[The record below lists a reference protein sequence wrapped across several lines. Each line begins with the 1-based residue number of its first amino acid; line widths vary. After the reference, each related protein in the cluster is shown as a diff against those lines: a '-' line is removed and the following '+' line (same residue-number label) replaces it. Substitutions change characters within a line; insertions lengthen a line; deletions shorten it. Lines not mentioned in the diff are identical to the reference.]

1 MLTKTLIAGT
11 AGLALAIPLS
21 PAMAKSGDDRV
32 EVSSEGQCSS
42 SARWELK
49 VKERDGGVEVE
60 FEVDS
65 NVVGQDWDYTLTG
78 PNGVLS
84 TGTRTTTGPSGSF
97 SVEVKTSGSATDS
110 FKGVATNADQTCD
123 STVNVGVGDDDSDDD
138 SPGDDDNSG
147 DDKGGKRDRETF
159 DGTCSADSDI
169 KLKVKR
175 SAVFRIAELEVD
187 SNVKG
192 QKWRYEMM
200 RGDKKIA
207 SGTAKTKGRSGSF
220 SVKAKAKGKGK
231 LTATAERVSGDE
243 SCSTD
248 D

>member
-21 PAMAKSGDDRV
+21 PALAKSGDDRV

-84 TGTRTTTGPSGSF
+84 AGTRTTTAPSGSF
-97 SVEVKTSGSATDS
+97 SVEVKTSGSATDA

-123 STVNVGVGDDDSDDD
+123 STVNVGVGDDPRQPATTMALVMTRAASATGRR
-138 SPGDDDNSG
+138 STAPVRRALTSSS
-147 DDKGGKRDRETF
+147 RSSAAR
-159 DGTCSADSDI
+159 CSASPNS
-169 KLKVKR
+169 R
-175 SAVFRIAELEVD
+175 WTRTSRA
-187 SNVKG
+187 
-192 QKWRYEMM
+192 
-200 RGDKKIA
+200 
-207 SGTAKTKGRSGSF
+207 RSG
-220 SVKAKAKGKGK
+220 V
-231 LTATAERVSGDE
+231 TR
-243 SCSTD
+243 
-248 D
+248 